1 MAMAARTE
9 SKSGLGLPAALWSI
23 SASGKVQRSQDGAKT
38 WEEVPVADGVTFR
51 VITAS
56 AGEVWAGGP
65 GGALYHSSDG
75 GVGWQRVNLESGGI
89 SVTEAIVGIRVRDP
103 QHLTV
108 TTAAGE
114 HWVTEDGGQHW
125 RKEP

>member
-9 SKSGLGLPAALWSI
+9 SKSALGLPAALWSI

-56 AGEVWAGGP
+56 AGEVWVGGP

-125 RKEP
+125 RREQ